1 MVLVIVMVSLALLA
15 MELIE
20 PMGAVLQSTAPV
32 TSLIP
37 TSKKL
42 VAPWLL
48 ASQFTLMGTTTT
60 SLAVKTGSP

>member
-1 MVLVIVMVSLALLA
+1 M
-15 MELIE
+15 
-20 PMGAVLQSTAPV
+20 LQSTAPV

-42 VAPWLL
+42 VAPWSL